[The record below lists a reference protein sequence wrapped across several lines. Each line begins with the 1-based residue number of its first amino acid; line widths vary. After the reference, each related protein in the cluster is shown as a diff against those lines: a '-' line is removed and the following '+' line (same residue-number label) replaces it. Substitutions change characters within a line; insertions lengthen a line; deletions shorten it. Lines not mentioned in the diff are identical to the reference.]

1 MTAAE
6 NIGLGDLPALGDA
19 ARLKE
24 AAVRAGVHET
34 LFELPRG
41 YDTLLTRI
49 FFAEADKGNTKIKPG
64 SVDAET
70 DNALLL
76 RANGCQTARAMQ
88 MRAFSRGPAS

>member
-41 YDTLLTRI
+41 YDT
-49 FFAEADKGNTKIKPG
+49 
-64 SVDAET
+64 SHVV
-70 DNALLL
+70 
-76 RANGCQTARAMQ
+76 RAAA
-88 MRAFSRGPAS
+88 GPRTGH